1 MVYTRCHTSTQQVD
15 GEKKMATPP
24 VPEELLRVRAQI
36 DRIDHGLVLL
46 LANRFALTHRV
57 GELKTQFGLEALDP
71 DRESRKIADIRA
83 VCEAHGVN
91 PDLATEILER
101 VMREVV
107 KNHKAIK
114 ASQSGL

>member
-1 MVYTRCHTSTQQVD
+1 
-15 GEKKMATPP
+15 MAAQPI
-24 VPEELLRVRAQI
+24 PEELLKVRAQI

-57 GELKTQFGLEALDP
+57 GELKAKYALEALDP
-71 DRESRKIADIRA
+71 ERESRKIAEIRT

-91 PDLATEILER
+91 PDLVAEILER

-107 KNHKAIK
+107 KNHKVIR
-114 ASQSGL
+114 ASQAGT